1 MQPFG
6 PLTSLEELSRI
17 HCEDYHTIRRTSRV
31 DPYLPRD
38 KGEVDV
44 FRGRWIAT
52 LLPDSGFREGL
63 ALALDDQRF
72 GSSVLFQTH
81 GFRTVVPNPF
91 EFAGLLVARDRLGIE
106 DQVILINMFVGQLLK
121 SGWLPPHSLQVVDLD
136 YMGHIGG
143 NANTKPLEDVEA
155 SFINQKFQNNAVL
168 FVTFTPARDKKNQ
181 GRQVDLLTEVV
192 CASALKGGYLAEC
205 VEILPYQSRRLDSFA
220 KPASAR
226 GIAMR
231 VCCFHVTRFMV
242 IPHCIPEPNDVAWD
256 LYPGRCKA
264 LCRTG
269 RRCTC
274 RVKPGQQYCG
284 KHRRPGLVLPTLR

>member
-143 NANTKPLEDVEA
+143 NANTKPLE
-155 SFINQKFQNNAVL
+155 
-168 FVTFTPARDKKNQ
+168 
-181 GRQVDLLTEVV
+181 
-192 CASALKGGYLAEC
+192 
-205 VEILPYQSRRLDSFA
+205 EILPYQSRRLDSFA